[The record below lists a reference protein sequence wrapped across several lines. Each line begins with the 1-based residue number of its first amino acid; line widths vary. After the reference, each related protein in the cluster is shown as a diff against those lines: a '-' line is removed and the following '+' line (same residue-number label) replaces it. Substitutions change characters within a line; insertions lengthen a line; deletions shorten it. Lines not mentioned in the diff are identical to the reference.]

1 MHPERIRDKMPWA
14 DHVMDGASPHTG
26 KDSVA
31 ILNKAGRLCKDG
43 GPVIEMIVQPA
54 NSPDLNTNDLA
65 YFASMASR
73 VNKCHVWDV
82 EGIVTA
88 VTEQAKNYPRET
100 LTSVFEL
107 KSRVLKC
114 IIDANGNN
122 DFRVPHRRKV

>member
-1 MHPERIRDKMPWA
+1 MND
-14 DHVMDGASPHTG
+14 
-26 KDSVA
+26 
-31 ILNKAGRLCKDG
+31 
-43 GPVIEMIVQPA
+43 
-54 NSPDLNTNDLA
+54 DLA

-73 VNKCHVWDV
+73 VNKCHLQNV